1 MNTPI
6 TITYAKTGKSFSGAT
21 AGEALDYMA
30 ASFGTKN
37 RGCDFK
43 KELVRVTTWVPG
55 RRDLELD
62 PTLDDEA
69 FVDQMADIGF
79 LRVSRGCLVA

>member
-62 PTLDDEA
+62 PTLDDDD
-69 FVDQMADIGF
+69 FVNQLADIGF
-79 LRVSRGCLVA
+79 LRVNRPRFVA